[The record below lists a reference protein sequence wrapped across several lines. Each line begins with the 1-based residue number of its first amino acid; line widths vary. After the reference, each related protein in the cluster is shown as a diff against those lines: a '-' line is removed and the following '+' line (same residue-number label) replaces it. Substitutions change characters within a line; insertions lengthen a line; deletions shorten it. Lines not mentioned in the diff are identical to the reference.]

1 VNHGGKTDR
10 SKLIRYE
17 DMRSAALT
25 NHGQLVREGK
35 IMAINRD
42 KAATKVPLKRDFKC
56 KAGASGKLIASASL
70 ALS

>member
-1 VNHGGKTDR
+1 
-10 SKLIRYE
+10 
-17 DMRSAALT
+17 MRSAALT